1 METLKNFTL
10 ELNERVV
17 TIEKTVNGNKV
28 HANEVIVEKLEA
40 VQEELTN
47 LYRKIDSMKEQ
58 LQEYIVS
65 NVARIDDEINE

>member
-10 ELNERVV
+10 ELNEWVV